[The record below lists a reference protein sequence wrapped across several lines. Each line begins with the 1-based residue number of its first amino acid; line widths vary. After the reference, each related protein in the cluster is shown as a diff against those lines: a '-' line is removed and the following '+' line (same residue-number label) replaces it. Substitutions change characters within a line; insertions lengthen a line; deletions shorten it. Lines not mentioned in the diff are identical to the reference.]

1 MKSSIEIQ
9 EIELKNKLTGNL
21 REDVKRVQSKNLN

>member
-9 EIELKNKLTGNL
+9 EIEIKNKLTGNL
-21 REDVKRVQSKNLN
+21 REDVKSGNKEKI